1 DFYAQREL
9 QIRLP
14 AQPLG
19 ALRLDVLPEDGGALP
34 EVELS
39 WLQPE
44 QDLPE
49 ARRLLRGYT
58 LHLDLRP
65 KAPNRLEGE
74 FHLSLPSDYRTTLSG
89 HVELYTD
96 RLRYRHGKVDLGY
109 DSDDTLALVL
119 RDYLQRRFASRDV
132 SLVRA
137 PSWRAASHAR

>member
-1 DFYAQREL
+1 MLSLRQGHDFYAQREL

-44 QDLPE
+44 QDRPR
-49 ARRLLRGYT
+49 ARRLRGYT

-65 KAPNRLEGE
+65 RR
-74 FHLSLPSDYRTTLSG
+74 RT
-89 HVELYTD
+89 
-96 RLRYRHGKVDLGY
+96 
-109 DSDDTLALVL
+109 A
-119 RDYLQRRFASRDV
+119 
-132 SLVRA
+132 
-137 PSWRAASHAR
+137 WRASST